1 MYREFAGVRLGS
13 DRDAS
18 PGIGQSTDPLP
29 VQRRDRGNPFG
40 PNAQA
45 RSDTPVQSGQSFPTF
60 PAQVKVEKV
69 HKGNF
74 ASWKVRIKAAAIQ
87 GKCIRAFEENRS
99 GFDEDSVA
107 YNLLF
112 SSTPETWHVTL
123 SEEGSA
129 HHALHYVLDQFDGGR
144 NEFYVDE
151 LDRDLHSL
159 KMGKTETVED
169 YVMRSANLASNLKSN
184 GRPVTHASLVDK
196 IVNGLTE
203 MYDPAKPGMRI
214 CGRSMILRDLS
225 SLIKHEG
232 YNLELTQPKV
242 KALVTSLPERGG
254 YKGKGQPRKFLG
266 SCWNCGEPG
275 HSHTYCEQ
283 PDSKFAFRP
292 PRGNGGAEA
301 REAPRAPISE

>member
-1 MYREFAGVRLGS
+1 MNESVTTEHLIKDSCVMERNNQAEIGPASPLAGTHAEQDTEKFVEATEDQGPIDSRRSSPTKGFRQAMYREFAGVRLGS

-18 PGIGQSTDPLP
+18 PGIGQSSDPLP

-112 SSTPETWHVTL
+112 SSTPETWHVT
-123 SEEGSA
+123 
-129 HHALHYVLDQFDGGR
+129 
-144 NEFYVDE
+144 
-151 LDRDLHSL
+151 
-159 KMGKTETVED
+159 
-169 YVMRSANLASNLKSN
+169 
-184 GRPVTHASLVDK
+184 
-196 IVNGLTE
+196 
-203 MYDPAKPGMRI
+203 
-214 CGRSMILRDLS
+214 
-225 SLIKHEG
+225 
-232 YNLELTQPKV
+232 
-242 KALVTSLPERGG
+242 
-254 YKGKGQPRKFLG
+254 
-266 SCWNCGEPG
+266 
-275 HSHTYCEQ
+275 
-283 PDSKFAFRP
+283 
-292 PRGNGGAEA
+292 
-301 REAPRAPISE
+301 